1 MTTHPQFAELI
12 SKLLD
17 DQIADHEVTHLR
29 SLAGEDPALR
39 SQLIDH
45 LLLDTLLE
53 ENLGQEPLTTLV
65 DTISEQPF
73 TPQTQKTLHKHSP
86 MPSPWPFIQR
96 WGWIAASA
104 VSLGV
109 LFTFFF
115 QSDRVAVASATQLV
129 QAALHTHSAA
139 IERIYV
145 VEVRRGISNERLVE
159 LPRDVR
165 VATQGDRFW
174 VQMRGQREWTWGRN
188 EQGAVWMT
196 LGPRQAVVVSPD
208 EIGLPLR
215 YIGDLYTLNLET
227 LLKSFLK
234 HCSLELNDGQADS
247 MIIVAT
253 PRRQWSSRPLKQATI
268 EVDRETK
275 AIRKLVIEREFERS
289 TSISTFTLVDSRV
302 ADESRYCP
310 EGHLSEPYRI
320 FAIETTT
327 AHRREIVT
335 NWFGPMSEQWIQQEE
350 KFENE
355 E

>member
-1 MTTHPQFAELI
+1 MTTNPRFAELL

-17 DQIADHEVTHLR
+17 DQIADHEVAELQ
-29 SLAGEDPALR
+29 SFAGADPSIR

-53 ENLGQEPLTTLV
+53 ENLGQESLTALV

-73 TPQTQKTLHKHSP
+73 TPQMPTTLP
-86 MPSPWPFIQR
+86 APSSIFRPWPLMPR
-96 WGWIAASA
+96 WGWIAAAA
-104 VSLGV
+104 VSIIV
-109 LFTFFF
+109 FFTFFF
-115 QSDRVAVASATQLV
+115 QSDRRAVASATQLV
-129 QAALHTHSAA
+129 QAALHTHTAG

-145 VEVRRGISNERLVE
+145 VEVKRGMTNDRLVE

-234 HCSLELNDGQADS
+234 HCSLELKAGPADS

-253 PRRQWSSRPLKQATI
+253 PNRQWSSRPLKQATI

-289 TSISTFTLVDSRV
+289 TSVSTFTLVDSRV
-302 ADESRYCP
+302 ADESRYSP

-320 FAIETTT
+320 SNIETTT
-327 AHRREIVT
+327 ARRREIIT
-335 NWFGPMSEQWIQQEE
+335 NWFGPMSEQWIQQQKKSASE
-350 KFENE
+350 
-355 E
+355 